1 MNHSWD
7 HLENLDIKTAA
18 QVRADWS
25 ARTRSINSR
34 RFVFLMIL
42 TLLLTL
48 GSPWIVHF
56 FGGPRSP
63 GYAAFVAAVLV
74 LASIGFFRMAWR
86 TFDGGE
92 RNYQWGASLGIASI
106 PLLPLIA
113 IAPTLSRLF

>member
-18 QVRADWS
+18 QVRTDWS
-25 ARTRSINSR
+25 ARARSMKSR
-34 RFVFLMIL
+34 GFVFLMIL
-42 TLLLTL
+42 NILLTL
-48 GSPWIVHF
+48 GQPWIVHF

-63 GYAAFVAAVLV
+63 GYAAFLAAVLV
-74 LASIGFFRMAWR
+74 LASIGIFRMVWR
-86 TFDGGE
+86 AFDGGE

-113 IAPTLSRLF
+113 LAPTLSRLF